1 VTLVVSIPAPRP
13 IACPVGHA
21 HRSRTV
27 ADDACAGRFT
37 HAGQTVELGLEPD
50 WLGHDFPSDDEWR
63 IECVKFGWG
72 LDLAHAFTET
82 RRPRYRRTWEAL
94 VGRWIDQ
101 VPPDHDSTE
110 VAARRVLH
118 WLYAWQELGA
128 LDPALAARLRDSIR
142 AQAAYVRAD
151 LTPERNHRTL
161 ELYALFAVALAFADE
176 ELLRFAVAEL
186 EENLRT
192 DFRADGVHREGSTH
206 YHLVALRSFLA
217 FRENADRY
225 GIEVAADVDER
236 LARACD
242 FALHCHRPDGGV
254 PALSDADGHGYPEL
268 LDLAARLLD
277 RSDLRWAATAG
288 RRGTPPAERAAS
300 FPDGGYFVQRS
311 GWGEEERPYREERFL
326 VFDCGPLGD
335 GGHGHYDLLSVEV
348 AARGQPL
355 LVDPGRF
362 TYAEEEPNL
371 RRWFK
376 GTAAHNTVCVDGLD
390 QTPYRRGKPRGPVA
404 EGRFL
409 GRVRAPGIDVL
420 HGEARSP
427 AYDAVH
433 RRRILFV
440 ADEYWLIEDRLE
452 APTAHRYDLRFHLAP
467 YSDLAFV
474 SRDEQGVVVR
484 AGGLLL
490 AVLPG
495 GAAHVEDG
503 WVSPEYGLRLP
514 APVLSVAQ
522 EGRDVSFLTLV
533 APAPPGEPGP
543 ALRLLADGAEVT
555 RGGVRDRVT
564 WADGRYGLMREEP

>member
-1 VTLVVSIPAPRP
+1 VTVVEATRAPRP
-13 IACPVGHA
+13 ISCPVEHA

-37 HAGQTVELGLEPD
+37 HCGLTVELGLEPD
-50 WLGHDFPSDDEWR
+50 WLGHDFPRDEEWR

-82 RRPRYRRTWEAL
+82 RATRYRRTWEAL
-94 VGRWIDQ
+94 VRAWIEQ
-101 VPPDHDSTE
+101 VPPDHDASE
-110 VAARRVLH
+110 VTARRILH

-128 LDPALAARLRDSIR
+128 VEPGLAAALVDSIR
-142 AQAAYVRAD
+142 AQAAHVRAE

-161 ELYALFAVALAFADE
+161 ELYALFAVGLALPACDPDG
-176 ELLRFAVAEL
+176 ELLRLAVAEL

-192 DFRADGVHREGSTH
+192 DFRADGVHREASTH

-217 FRENADRY
+217 FRENAERY
-225 GIEVAADVDER
+225 GIELADDVDER
-236 LARACD
+236 LGRACD

-268 LDLAARLLD
+268 LGLAAELLD
-277 RSDLRWAATAG
+277 REDLRWVATTG
-288 RRGTPPAERAAS
+288 RGGTPPAECAAS
-300 FPDGGYFVQRS
+300 FADGGYFVQRS
-311 GWGEEERPYREERFL
+311 GWRDRDERFL
-326 VFDCGPLGD
+326 IFDCGPLGD
-335 GGHGHYDLLSVEV
+335 GGHGHYDLLSVEI
-348 AARGQPL
+348 AAGGRPL
-355 LVDPGRF
+355 LVDPGRY

-409 GRVRAPGIDVL
+409 ERLRVPGLDVL

-440 ADEYWLIEDRLE
+440 AGEYWLIEDRLE
-452 APTAHRYDLRFHLAP
+452 APSPHRYDLRFHLAP
-467 YSDLAFV
+467 FAELVFV
-474 SRDEQGVVVR
+474 ARGEGGVVVR
-484 AGGLLL
+484 AAGVQLSVCGGD
-490 AVLPG
+490 AR
-495 GAAHVEDG
+495 VEQG

-514 APVLSVAQ
+514 APVLGVAQ
-522 EGRDVSFLTLV
+522 DGRDATFLTLV
-533 APAPPGEPGP
+533 APVPTGEPGP
-543 ALRLLADGAEVT
+543 ALRVLPEGAEVT
-555 RGGVRDRVT
+555 RGDVRDRVT
-564 WADGRYGLMREEP
+564 WGDGHAELVREEA